1 MLILDV
7 ALFCWLVYG
16 NDLATARNG
25 NEYTYVC
32 PFALQAAI
40 TRANSHCASLTRQ

>member
-1 MLILDV
+1 MLLLDL
-7 ALFCWLVYG
+7 ALFAGWFMEKISQPH
-16 NDLATARNG
+16 ANG